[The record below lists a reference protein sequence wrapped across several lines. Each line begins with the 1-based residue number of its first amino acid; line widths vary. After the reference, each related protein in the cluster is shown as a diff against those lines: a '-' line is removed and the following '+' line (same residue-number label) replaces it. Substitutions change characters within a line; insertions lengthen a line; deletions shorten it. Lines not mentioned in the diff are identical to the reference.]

1 MQITSTFFIK
11 LIILSIDTLIPV
23 CRKDSLV
30 THRAFCDALAEES
43 ARLFATTTD
52 TTVTTA
58 TPLPFHHPSLF
69 NASPNTNPNLSS
81 FQLNQQN
88 PYLALPTT
96 TSASTHQIN
105 AKSLLQRSCNLV
117 TTSYNSRKLNNTS
130 VVGDAINEGF
140 NCADLAMYTT
150 SYNSR
155 KLNNTVVVGD
165 AINEGF
171 NCADLAMWQ
180 AENLTRDF
188 LGVVTADSE
197 EATRVEELVPLPL
210 IFG

>member
-1 MQITSTFFIK
+1 M
-11 LIILSIDTLIPV
+11 ILSIYSHIPI

-43 ARLFATTTD
+43 ARLLATTTD

-58 TPLPFHHPSLF
+58 TPLPFHPSLF
-69 NASPNTNPNLSS
+69 TPSPNPNPTLSS
-81 FQLNQQN
+81 FQLIQQN
-88 PYLALPTT
+88 PYLTLPTT

-105 AKSLLQRSCNLV
+105 AKSVMQRSHNLGP
-117 TTSYNSRKLNNTS
+117 TSYNSRRLNDTG

-140 NCADLAMYTT
+140 
-150 SYNSR
+150 SS
-155 KLNNTVVVGD
+155 
-165 AINEGF
+165 
-171 NCADLAMWQ
+171 ADLAMWQ

-188 LGVVTADSE
+188 LGVAAADQE
-197 EATRVEELVPLPL
+197 EATRVQELVPLPL